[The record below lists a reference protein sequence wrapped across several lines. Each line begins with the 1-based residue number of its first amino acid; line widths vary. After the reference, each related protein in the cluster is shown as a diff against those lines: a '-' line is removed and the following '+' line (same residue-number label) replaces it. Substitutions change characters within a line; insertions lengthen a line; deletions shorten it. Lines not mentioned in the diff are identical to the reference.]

1 MPLFE
6 DIEGEIRAH
15 LRRIAEGARVEPI
28 LVGRLTAAQHEAI
41 NIARVAQGLPGVALP
56 EIVLLGRHM
65 HQSRVVRDGYTIEDV
80 IVQMRTALDTSAVVQ
95 ASSKMTTVRS
105 VVPREDGYGNTVQDM
120 AILELTSRKPR
131 AELYSVIPKG
141 DVSPAR
147 RAKDTGV
154 LQQKERPLESGL
166 GI

>member
-1 MPLFE
+1 
-6 DIEGEIRAH
+6 
-15 LRRIAEGARVEPI
+15 
-28 LVGRLTAAQHEAI
+28 
-41 NIARVAQGLPGVALP
+41 
-56 EIVLLGRHM
+56 M